1 VGANRIDRIRKMFAL
16 AESFAAYEL
25 DDLEREDQE
34 RKHCVRDRHDAMVES
49 FAQALASLIEREP
62 RFMTISW
69 QRWLPEDTRVNAGTL
84 GHTLTLS
91 AGN

>member
-1 VGANRIDRIRKMFAL
+1 MDRIDRIRKMFAL

-25 DDLEREDQE
+25 DDLEARGHRE
-34 RKHCVRDRHDAMVES
+34 HCVRDRHDAMVES

-62 RFMTISW
+62 TTVTIYYPW
-69 QRWLPEDTRVNAGTL
+69 MRWIPDDTLVNVGTL

-91 AGN
+91 AGT